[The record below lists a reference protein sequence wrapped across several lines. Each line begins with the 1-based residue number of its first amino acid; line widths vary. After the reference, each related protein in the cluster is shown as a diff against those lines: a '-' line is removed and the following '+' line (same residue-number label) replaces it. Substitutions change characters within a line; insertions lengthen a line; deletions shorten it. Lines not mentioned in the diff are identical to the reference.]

1 MIRVPEIKFSLD
13 EVFCDDSVRKKI
25 LKKTKL
31 QPEQLL
37 SFEIIRESID
47 ARKEII
53 FSYIVDIET
62 TKEKVLLK
70 NGFKLAP
77 DSFVAID
84 EILGDKTIKNM
95 EANKKRPIVVGF
107 GPAGIFASLE
117 LALAGLKPIVLEMGE
132 PVEERLNTVD
142 RFWKTGE
149 LNPNSNV
156 QFGEG
161 GAGTFSDGKLT
172 TRIKDPRIEWV
183 LKWLV
188 KAGAPNEIK
197 YRNKPHIGTDLLM
210 NVVKN
215 LRNEIISLGG
225 EIYFNHKVSQLKSID
240 EEQILLKCENGNEFV
255 SDAVILAIGHSARA
269 LFEELKRNDVAMEQK
284 PFAMGVR
291 IEHPQAIINAAQWG
305 KYHSHVNL
313 GAAEYK
319 LTFSTSQPRSVYS
332 FCMCPG
338 GRVVAS
344 ASEEGH
350 LVVNGM
356 SYHSRDLA
364 NANSAL
370 LVNVITNDFENSDD
384 VLSGVTLQRKLE
396 HNAFVLGGSNYYAPS
411 ETVGSFLNNNQY
423 DVNGVA
429 NYYNDL
435 NINYNQLMEKYQASY
450 TPGLTKAKLSQC
462 LPDFIV
468 EALKEALIA
477 FDKKIP
483 GFADPRI
490 IMTAVESRSS
500 SPVRILRNA
509 DFESLSH
516 RGLYPCGEGA
526 GYAGGITS
534 SAVDGLKVAEA
545 IIKKTYGL

>member
-13 EVFCDDSVRKKI
+13 EVFCEESVRKKI

-37 SFEIIRESID
+37 SYEIIRESID

-77 DSFVAID
+77 EPFVAID
-84 EILGDKTIKNM
+84 ETIEDKVTENLRT
-95 EANKKRPIVVGF
+95 NKLRPIVIGF

-132 PVEERLNTVD
+132 PVEDRLNSVD
-142 RFWKTGE
+142 QFWETGK

-172 TRIKDPRIEWV
+172 TRIKDPRIDWV

-225 EIYFNHKVSQLKSID
+225 EIYFNHKVIQLESVVEDHIK
-240 EEQILLKCENGNEFV
+240 LKCENGREFI
-255 SDAVILAIGHSARA
+255 SDAVVLAVGHSARN
-269 LFEELKRNDVAMEQK
+269 LFEELKRNEVAMEQK

-291 IEHPQAIINAAQWG
+291 IEHPQALINAAQWG
-305 KYHSHVNL
+305 RYHNHVNL

-370 LVNVITNDFENSDD
+370 LVNIITSDFEDSED
-384 VLSGVTLQRKLE
+384 VLSGVQLQRKLE
-396 HNAFVLGGSNYYAPS
+396 HKAFVLGGSNYYAPS
-411 ETVGSFLNNNQY
+411 ETVGSFLNNDQY
-423 DVNGVA
+423 DVKRVA
-429 NYYNDL
+429 AFYNDL
-435 NINYNQLMEKYQASY
+435 NIDYNKLMEAYQASY
-450 TPGLTKAKLSQC
+450 TPGLTKTKLSEC
-462 LPDFIV
+462 LPDFMID
-468 EALKEALIA
+468 ALKEALLA

-500 SPVRILRNA
+500 SPVRIIRND

-534 SAVDGLKVAEA
+534 SAVDGLKVAEG
-545 IIKKTYGL
+545 IIKKAYKL

>member
-31 QPEQLL
+31 QPEQLV
-37 SFEIIRESID
+37 SYEIIRESID

-77 DSFVAID
+77 EPFVALDETIRERIAENID
-84 EILGDKTIKNM
+84 ISKI
-95 EANKKRPIVVGF
+95 RPIVVGF

-132 PVEERLNTVD
+132 PVEDRMNSVD

-188 KAGAPNEIK
+188 KSGAPNEIK

-225 EIYFNHKVSQLKSID
+225 EIFFNHKVSQVTLIED
-240 EEQILLKCENGNEFV
+240 HLVLMKCENGVEFISNNV
-255 SDAVILAIGHSARA
+255 VFAIGHSARD
-269 LFEELKRNDVAMEQK
+269 LFEELKRNNIAMEQK

-291 IEHPQAIINAAQWG
+291 IEHPQELINAAQWG
-305 KYHSHVNL
+305 RYHNHSSL

-319 LTFSTSQPRSVYS
+319 LTHSTSQPRSVYS

-338 GRVVAS
+338 GKVVAS
-344 ASEEGH
+344 ASEDGH

-370 LVNVITNDFENSDD
+370 LVNIVTNDFEDSND
-384 VLSGVTLQRKLE
+384 VLSGVKLQRKLE
-396 HNAFVLGGSNYYAPS
+396 RNAFLLGGNNYNAPY
-411 ETVGSFLNNNQY
+411 ETVGSFLDRSHY
-423 DVNGVA
+423 DVKSVE
-429 NYYNDL
+429 NYYNGL
-435 NINYNQLMEKYQASY
+435 NINYNKLMSEYQASY
-450 TPGLTKAKLSQC
+450 TPGLTESKLTEC
-462 LPDFIV
+462 IPDFMV

-477 FDKKIP
+477 FEKKIP
-483 GFADPRI
+483 GFSDPRI
-490 IMTAVESRSS
+490 VMTAVESRSS
-500 SPVRILRNA
+500 SPVRIIRN
-509 DFESLSH
+509 DNYESLSH
-516 RGLYPCGEGA
+516 HGIYPCGEGA

-545 IIKKTYGL
+545 IIKKVYSL

>member
-13 EVFCDDSVRKKI
+13 EVFCEESVRKKI

-37 SFEIIRESID
+37 SYEIIRESID

-77 DSFVAID
+77 EPFVAID
-84 EILGDKTIKNM
+84 ETIEDKVTENLRT
-95 EANKKRPIVVGF
+95 NKLRPIVIGF

-132 PVEERLNTVD
+132 PVEDRLNSVD
-142 RFWKTGE
+142 QFWETGK

-172 TRIKDPRIEWV
+172 TRIKDPRIDWV

-225 EIYFNHKVSQLKSID
+225 EVYFNHKVIQLESVVEDHIK
-240 EEQILLKCENGNEFV
+240 LKCENGREFM
-255 SDAVILAIGHSARA
+255 SDAVVLAVGHSARN
-269 LFEELKRNDVAMEQK
+269 LFEELKRNEVAMEQK

-291 IEHPQAIINAAQWG
+291 IEHPQALINAAQWG
-305 KYHSHVNL
+305 RYHNHVNL

-370 LVNVITNDFENSDD
+370 LVNVITSDFEDSED
-384 VLSGVTLQRKLE
+384 VLSGVQLQRKLE
-396 HNAFVLGGSNYYAPS
+396 HKAFVLGGSNYYAPS
-411 ETVGSFLNNNQY
+411 ETVGSFLNNDQY
-423 DVNGVA
+423 DVKRVA
-429 NYYNDL
+429 AFYNDL
-435 NINYNQLMEKYQASY
+435 NIDYNKLMEAYQASY
-450 TPGLTKAKLSQC
+450 TPGLTKTKLSEC
-462 LPDFIV
+462 LPDFMID
-468 EALKEALIA
+468 ALKEALLA

-500 SPVRILRNA
+500 SPVRIIRNA

-534 SAVDGLKVAEA
+534 SAVDGLKVAEG
-545 IIKKTYGL
+545 IIKKAYKL

>member
-13 EVFCDDSVRKKI
+13 EVFCEDSVRKKI

-37 SFEIIRESID
+37 SYEIIRESID

-62 TKEKVLLK
+62 SKEKVLLK

-77 DSFVAID
+77 EPFVAMD
-84 EILGDKTIKNM
+84 ETIVDKSTENSGI
-95 EANKKRPIVVGF
+95 NKMRPIVIGF

-117 LALAGLKPIVLEMGE
+117 LALAGLKPIILEMGE
-132 PVEERLNTVD
+132 PVDDRLNTVD

-149 LNPNSNV
+149 LNLNSNV

-172 TRIKDPRIEWV
+172 TRIKDPRIDWV

-188 KAGAPNEIK
+188 KAGAPNEVK

-225 EIYFNHKVSQLKSID
+225 EIYFNHKVIQLESETD
-240 EEQILLKCENGNEFV
+240 DQIILKCENGSKFI
-255 SDAVILAIGHSARA
+255 SDAVVLAVGHSARS

-291 IEHPQAIINAAQWG
+291 IEHPQALINAAQWG
-305 KYHSHVNL
+305 RYHNHVNL

-319 LTFSTSQPRSVYS
+319 LTYSSSQPRSVYS

-370 LVNVITNDFENSDD
+370 LVNVITSDFEDSDD
-384 VLSGVTLQRKLE
+384 VLSGVQLQRKLE
-396 HNAFVLGGSNYYAPS
+396 HKAFVLGGCNYYAPS
-411 ETVGSFLNNNQY
+411 ETVGSFLNNDQY
-423 DVNGVA
+423 DVKGVA
-429 NYYNDL
+429 SYYNDL
-435 NINYNQLMEKYQASY
+435 NIDYDKLMEEYQASY
-450 TPGLTKAKLSQC
+450 TPGLTETKLSEC
-462 LPDFIV
+462 LPDFMII
-468 EALKEALIA
+468 ALKEALLA

-490 IMTAVESRSS
+490 VMTAVESRSS

-516 RGLYPCGEGA
+516 HGLYPCGEGA

-534 SAVDGLKVAEA
+534 SAVDGLKVAEG
-545 IIKKTYGL
+545 IIKKAYNL